1 MGIETNNPVF
11 NETCFTIIFVC
22 FSPETLVGNS
32 GFNRKK
38 RNHMQLYN
46 LFALKNE
53 LLFSDPG
60 D

>member
-46 LFALKNE
+46 LFAPKK
-53 LLFSDPG
+53 
-60 D
+60 